1 MGFLHNFNLLNCSI
15 QLYLFFLTIAISN
28 FHQLVKDTFNFISTE
43 SRIHFLGSF
52 CATIIVYMNVL
63 ADALKSI
70 NNAKKKGKCQV
81 LIRWCSKAIIQ
92 FLTVMMKHGHLDR

>member
-1 MGFLHNFNLLNCSI
+1 
-15 QLYLFFLTIAISN
+15 
-28 FHQLVKDTFNFISTE
+28 
-43 SRIHFLGSF
+43 
-52 CATIIVYMNVL
+52 IVYMNVL

-70 NNAKKKGKCQV
+70 NNGKKKGKCQV